1 MLGSM
6 HVPVYS
12 KWNESL
18 RAPIKPNRSPC
29 RSGTDG
35 VSPSRAPH
43 IRELCDERLPSHAE
57 MDAKLDRSSRFDAQK
72 KSQRSWVGG
81 GVKHKVWMFLA
92 RAHNVSAAP
101 TTSSSRSKAFWAVR
115 AVTATTATTRGCQQR
130 GDCCSS
136 RELKQRGNEEFCSLA
151 PLTMPEETVGTGIID
166 YFLPV
171 GRRNLSTT
179 IKALSR
185 FAPPL
190 LLLAYHLFL

>member
-81 GVKHKVWMFLA
+81 GVKHKFA
-92 RAHNVSAAP
+92 VS
-101 TTSSSRSKAFWAVR
+101 
-115 AVTATTATTRGCQQR
+115 AVTAATATTRGCQQR

-136 RELKQRGNEEFCSLA
+136 RESKQRGNEEFCSLA